1 MVVFQTKMQ
10 ELELKT
16 LCAQLSEVPDASM
29 LEMANDSHFDSLVA
43 RILSGIFLVE
53 DADKKLGRHFN

>member
-1 MVVFQTKMQ
+1 MQ

-16 LCAQLSEVPDASM
+16 LCAQLSEVSDASM
-29 LEMANDSHFDSLVA
+29 LEMANDSHLDSLVA

>member
-1 MVVFQTKMQ
+1 MQ

-16 LCAQLSEVPDASM
+16 LCAQLSEVSDAFM
-29 LEMANDSHFDSLVA
+29 LEMANDSHLDSLVA